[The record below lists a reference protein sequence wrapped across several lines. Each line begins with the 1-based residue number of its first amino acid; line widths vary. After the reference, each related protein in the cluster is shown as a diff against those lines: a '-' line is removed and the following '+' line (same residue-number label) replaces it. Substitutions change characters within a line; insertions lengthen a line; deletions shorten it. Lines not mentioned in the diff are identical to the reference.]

1 MRSRITLS
9 ALASLSTFTLVACGT
24 SEDTESADDAAGA
37 EIIATTGV
45 WADVA
50 SAVTGADVDAII
62 TGTDVDPHH
71 FEPTAQDLAKVKA
84 AKTVVANGGGY
95 DASLY
100 SVADQDKVIFALPPT
115 DEHEHD
121 HQHEHEHG
129 TESLDDVEH
138 IWYNPGKVKEVAD
151 QVAQRAGGSSDTVDA
166 RMDAIEQKLAQIG
179 HVHLAMTEPI
189 AAGLIYGTEI
199 HDITPDGYLHATL
212 NESEPSAQDVAE
224 MVNVIGSG
232 ALDFLVYNPQSTN
245 NATDRLVSA
254 AQEHN
259 VPIVEMSENPPAGT
273 DFLDYMESIVDQIA
287 QIASHVQPHADAH

>member
-1 MRSRITLS
+1 MRYLQTA
-9 ALASLSTFTLVACGT
+9 ALAATVSLAAC
-24 SEDTESADDAAGA
+24 SATDQGA
-37 EIIATTGV
+37 SDEQPDLLATTSV

-50 SAVTGADVDAII
+50 SAVTGDNVDAII
-62 TGTDVDPHH
+62 TGTEIDPHH

-115 DEHEHD
+115 DEHEH
-121 HQHEHEHG
+121 EHG
-129 TESLDDVEH
+129 TQSLDDVEH

-224 MVNVIGSG
+224 MVNVIESG

-254 AQEHN
+254 AKEHN

-287 QIASHVQPHADAH
+287 QIASHAQPHADAH